1 MILKFSNIMRYY
13 DKHLLTIFQSILYVK
28 FNLFNEILNNL
39 KFSKKYRH
47 NLINKNIILLIKSA
61 E

>member
-13 DKHLLTIFQSILYVK
+13 DKHLLTNFQSILYVK

-39 KFSKKYRH
+39 KFSKK
-47 NLINKNIILLIKSA
+47 I
-61 E
+61 